1 MHNFFM
7 FLGIFLILIGLPIC
21 IILTILFIILKVSKK
36 SKSYSKIIVF
46 GILSIM
52 CPLVGLFS
60 LFIGGFLYG
69 QTDEYQEVLEQQK
82 IEEEIQEQQEKISE
96 NEDDSEILITEEE
109 FSENEIEQ
117 SNTEEIFCEEE
128 IASEIFAEE
137 LTKEEYKELCKEIY
151 YDEVFFGDDL
161 SKGDFVELHLM
172 VSENYYFTMDSLYSD
187 SFSDL
192 MDKWDLHRDFKK
204 CSVLRENEDSYF
216 GVGKVDLYFSNKYEL
231 NPIDY
236 QPGDKIII
244 YGEIISFYKDEWDG
258 YNDVVIIPKY
268 ICAE

>member
-7 FLGIFLILIGLPIC
+7 FLGIFLILIGLPLS
-21 IILTILFIILKVSKK
+21 IILTIVFVIIKISKKKKSIWGIIISSSSIIL
-36 SKSYSKIIVF
+36 
-46 GILSIM
+46 
-52 CPLVGLFS
+52 CPLLGLF
-60 LFIGGFLYG
+60 LIFIGGFLYG
-69 QTDEYQEVLEQQK
+69 QTDEYKEFQEQLESENTIENVEIESEKEEIVIEQNTEEEQAE
-82 IEEEIQEQQEKISE
+82 IVEEEIISE
-96 NEDDSEILITEEE
+96 EVIEEATEV
-109 FSENEIEQ
+109 
-117 SNTEEIFCEEE
+117 
-128 IASEIFAEE
+128 AE
-137 LTKEEYKELCKEIY
+137 LTEEEYKELCKEMY

-244 YGEIISFYKDEWDG
+244 YGEVISFYKDEWDG
-258 YNDVVIIPKY
+258 YNDVVIVPKY
-268 ICAE
+268 ICVE